1 MNTIAMDPE
10 KLKGAIDRDLVVD
23 LAKRVIETPSPTG
36 EEADFARLLTDV
48 WAELGLEASLQ
59 TLYEERFNAVG
70 VLRGTDPSAPRVLF
84 SGHLDTSVR
93 GDEDWLVGP
102 GWKNT
107 TVVDGDFIYG
117 NGIFNMKN
125 ALVSYTALV
134 DALNRLGRK
143 LPGDIILAGTA
154 GEIELAGIDEFQGR
168 NYDSYGVGMKH
179 LISHGYTADYHILGE
194 PSGGIPIVGMMGTVW
209 TKVTTHGTFAH
220 TAFSDKQVSAVEE
233 SFLVWRALD
242 EWIEEFREKY
252 RYMGISPQV
261 NRAAIRGGAPWRA
274 ARTPARASI
283 YLDIRFPPDVYPID
297 VQRDFA
303 AKVQQIA
310 ATSLK
315 KPVDVHFYMSR
326 PGTRLPA
333 VHPVIEEMVAAHSAV
348 TGIDTPAE
356 FAPPYCTD
364 AIESNRYGIPTVVYG
379 AGGRTTPT
387 GTGFAEDDV
396 RAQNGEFIY
405 IDDMI
410 EAAAAYGMA
419 AAGLMDRGIEGI
431 ARSREVMSLPGVLS
445 D

>member
-1 MNTIAMDPE
+1 MDIDPE

-23 LAKRVIETPSPTG
+23 LAKRAIETPSPTG
-36 EEADFARLLTDV
+36 EEADFARVLTDV
-48 WAELGLEASLQ
+48 WAELGLESSLQ

-70 VLRGTDPSAPRVLF
+70 LRRGADPGAPRVLF
-84 SGHLDTSVR
+84 SGHMDTSVR

-107 TVVDGDFIYG
+107 AVVDDQWIYG

-125 ALVSYTALV
+125 ALVSYTAMV
-134 DALNRLGRK
+134 DALNRLDVE

-154 GEIELAGIDEFQGR
+154 GEIELAGVDEFQGR

-179 LISHGYTADYHILGE
+179 LISHGCTADYHILGE
-194 PSGGIPIVGMMGTVW
+194 PSGAVPIVGMMGTVW

-242 EWIEEFREKY
+242 EWIAEFREKY
-252 RYMGISPQV
+252 RYMGVFPQV

-274 ARTPARASI
+274 ARTPAVASI
-283 YLDIRFPPDVYPID
+283 YLDIRFPPNVYPID
-297 VQRDFA
+297 IQREFA

-310 ATSLK
+310 AAQLQ
-315 KPVDVHFYMSR
+315 KPVLVDFFMSR
-326 PGTRLPA
+326 PGTRLPSA
-333 VHPVIEEMVAAHSAV
+333 HPVIEEMVTAHTAV
-348 TGIDTPAE
+348 TGIETDAE

-387 GTGFAEDDV
+387 GAGFGDDDV
-396 RAQNGEFIY
+396 RAKSGEFIY
-405 IDDMI
+405 IDDMVD
-410 EAAAAYGMA
+410 AAAAYAVA
-419 AAGLMDRGIEGI
+419 AAGLMARGSEGV
-431 ARSREVMSLPGVLS
+431 ARSREIMPIPGVLS